1 MTNPTGQ
8 PRKLR
13 ADAARNRDRLL
24 EIAREAFAREGADA
38 SLDDIAKKSG
48 VGSATLYRHYPTR
61 ELLIEAVYQR
71 EVEELGATGAE
82 LLVSAP
88 PLAALRTWMM
98 TFVDHVIEKHIIAS
112 ALNEAAYADAS
123 VVVQGTMER
132 LARRAI
138 DNGDLRPD
146 TVPLDLLRAMIGV
159 LHIRAGPDW
168 RESAKRLVDIL
179 LRGASEPNERHLT
192 GEAAYAPGPGSAR

>member
-1 MTNPTGQ
+1 MLTVPANE

-13 ADAARNRDRLL
+13 ADAQRNRERLL
-24 EIAREAFAREGADA
+24 ETAREAFTNDGAEA

-71 EVEELGATGAE
+71 EVEKLGALGEE
-82 LLVSAP
+82 LLASQP
-88 PLAALRTWMM
+88 PLPALRTWMM
-98 TFVDHVIEKHIIAS
+98 TFVDHVIDKHIIAS
-112 ALNEAAYADAS
+112 ALNEAAYAKAG
-123 VVVQGTMER
+123 VIIQGTIER

-138 DNGDLRPD
+138 EHGDLRDD

-159 LHIRAGPDW
+159 LHIKLGPDW
-168 RESAKRLVDIL
+168 QQSAKRLVDAL
-179 LRGASEPNERHLT
+179 LRGASR
-192 GEAAYAPGPGSAR
+192 